1 MTTEL
6 PYELERTVR
15 ISASPDVVFGY
26 FTDSSRWAAWW
37 GTGSTI
43 EPTAGGSLLI
53 RYPNAVEAV
62 GNVEEI
68 DPPRRI
74 VFTMG
79 YPSGKPF
86 PPGGSRVTIT
96 LEDEAGTTLL
106 HLTHATVDPAARDLF
121 VQGWRYQLSLFANVV
136 LDSAYADAAARVDEW
151 FAALSQPDDA
161 ARSACV
167 SALASPAIEYRDR
180 YSCVDGVAELLPQV
194 AAMHRFMP
202 GFTLTRRGDV
212 RHRQGSVLVDWAQAR
227 AAGTPAAEGTSVIE
241 FAADGRVARVTTFGG

>member
-15 ISASPDVVFGY
+15 ISAPPEIVFGY
-26 FTDSSRWAAWW
+26 FSDSARWASWW

-43 EPTAGGSLLI
+43 EPRVGGNLLI

-62 GNVEEI
+62 GTVEEL

-86 PPGGSRVTIT
+86 PPGASRVTIT
-96 LEDEAGTTLL
+96 LENDAGATLL
-106 HLTHATVDPAARDLF
+106 HLTHATVDPSARDLF

-136 LDSAYADAAARVDEW
+136 LDTIHADAGSRVDDW
-151 FAALSQPDDA
+151 FAALSESNDDA
-161 ARSACV
+161 RTKRV
-167 SALASPAIEYRDR
+167 SELALPAIQYHDR
-180 YSCVDGVAELLPQV
+180 YSCVDGLADLLPQV
-194 AAMHRFMP
+194 SAMHRFMP
-202 GFTLTRRGDV
+202 GFTMTRRGDV
-212 RHRQGSVLVDWAQAR
+212 RHRQGSVLVDWVQAGPG
-227 AAGTPAAEGTSVIE
+227 GTPAGEGAAVIE
-241 FAADGRVARVTTFGG
+241 FGPDTRVSRVTMF

>member
-15 ISASPDVVFGY
+15 ISASPEIVFGY
-26 FTDSSRWAAWW
+26 FNDSKRWAAWW

-43 EPTAGGSLLI
+43 EARVGGNLFI

-62 GNVEEI
+62 GTVEEI

-86 PPGGSRVTIT
+86 PPGASRVTIT
-96 LEDEAGTTLL
+96 LENEAGATLL

-136 LDSAYADAAARVDEW
+136 LDRIYADAGARVDEW
-151 FAALSQPDDA
+151 FAALSEPDDA
-161 ARSACV
+161 ARAARV
-167 SALASPAIEYRDR
+167 SVLALPAIQYRDR

-194 AAMHRFMP
+194 GAMHRFMP
-202 GFTLTRRGDV
+202 GFTMTRRGEV
-212 RHRQGSVLVDWAQAR
+212 RHRQGSVLVDWVQAGPG
-227 AAGTPAAEGTSVIE
+227 GTPAGEGAAVIE
-241 FAADGRVARVTTFGG
+241 FGPASRVSRVTMF